1 MRKAFGSI
9 RQCEDE
15 DFCLEGLDGERVDG
29 CGGGARVA
37 RATIDLVRGGQI
49 TVVNYHG
56 SSGALPDDMDCRAQ
70 QVQQVFVDMDGEPGA
85 NGGRNVVMGDL
96 NTDPARVPGWLD
108 PSSREWNEYV
118 GGDQP
123 FQRVSPFGT
132 DVIPT
137 YTGGLNIDHVA
148 SDAFTGECYAP
159 GATPGFEPVYEYILF
174 DHKPLVCVIGDL

>member
-1 MRKAFGSI
+1 MAVRKAFGSI

-85 NGGRNVVMGDL
+85 NGGRNVMMGDL

-123 FQRVSPFGT
+123 FQRE
-132 DVIPT
+132 VIEYHSNQRCPVCAE
-137 YTGGLNIDHVA
+137 GGD
-148 SDAFTGECYAP
+148 G
-159 GATPGFEPVYEYILF
+159 G
-174 DHKPLVCVIGDL
+174 